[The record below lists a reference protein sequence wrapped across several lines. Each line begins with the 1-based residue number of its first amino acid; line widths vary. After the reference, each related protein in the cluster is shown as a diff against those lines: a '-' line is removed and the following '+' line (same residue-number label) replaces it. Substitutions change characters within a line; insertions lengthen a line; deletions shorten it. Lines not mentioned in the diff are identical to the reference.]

1 MERSRVS
8 SVCSSGSYKESLNEF
23 RLAMRT
29 GSTINSLSVI
39 RDWS

>member
-8 SVCSSGSYKESLNEF
+8 SVCSSGSYEESLNES

-39 RDWS
+39 